1 MDYDPAPEPT
11 DPTIRLSRDVYYMAV
26 HTLRGTL
33 EMLRTGTPEEIAR
46 RDHAAIA
53 QACHRA

>member
-1 MDYDPAPEPT
+1 MDRDPAPEPT
-11 DPTIRLSRDVYYMAV
+11 DPTFRLTRDVYYTAV

-33 EMLRTGTPEEIAR
+33 ETLRTDTPEEIAR